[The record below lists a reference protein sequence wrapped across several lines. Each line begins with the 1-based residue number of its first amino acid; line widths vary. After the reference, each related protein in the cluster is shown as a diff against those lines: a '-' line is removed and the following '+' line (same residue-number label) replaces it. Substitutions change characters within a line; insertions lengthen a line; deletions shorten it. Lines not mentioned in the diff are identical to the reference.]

1 MSIPPPQNQN
11 PGYSHAPSDTQAIS
25 IENNYPAT
33 GAIYPPGQHPRVKS
47 LLSLTLGS
55 AAIFALTQILG
66 IFTPVQESG
75 ITLSASSD
83 SGAFQTDPLLSGIL
97 GLVVGLALYAL
108 VYSLIKKGKKSGRIT
123 GIVFCILGT
132 IGAFFGIFS
141 LLFIEMP
148 WGLLSTIVYLAFFIV
163 NIFWLMRAFH
173 SDTKANLV

>member
-11 PGYSHAPSDTQAIS
+11 PGYSNAPSDTQAIS
-25 IENNYPAT
+25 IGNNYPAT

-55 AAIFALTQILG
+55 AAVYALTQILG
-66 IFTPVQESG
+66 FFAPTQRAGIFVN
-75 ITLSASSD
+75 AS
-83 SGAFQTDPLLSGIL
+83 TDAGSFKTGQLLGDIL
-97 GLVVGLALYAL
+97 GLILGLSIYAL
-108 VYSLIKKGKKSGRIT
+108 VYSLIKRGRKAGLIT

-132 IGAFFGIFS
+132 ASAFVG
-141 LLFIEMP
+141 LFIIFFVGMP
-148 WGLLSTIVYLAFFIV
+148 WGLLLAILYLAFFIV